1 MSVREWAAIWVE
13 LRRQRGREVETRE
26 WLRLWESEEEIWA
39 ELQQCDGDEGESDWE
54 SEDWGRNLGWAA
66 TVRRW
71 RGRGRDERVIETWE
85 SEDWEWLR
93 EGFRVRLRVIF
104 ERGLKKKKKKK
115 KKAEIREP
123 SEPCEPV
130 TVHRPGRSDRG
141 PDGSMLFSH
150 GTVPY
155 LKWTVNL
162 NGSRVFRSDR
172 TVRSGFNNL
181 ANNNY

>member
-1 MSVREWAAIWVE
+1 M
-13 LRRQRGREVETRE
+13 
-26 WLRLWESEEEIWA
+26 
-39 ELQQCDGDEGESDWE
+39 
-54 SEDWGRNLGWAA
+54 
-66 TVRRW
+66 
-71 RGRGRDERVIETWE
+71 
-85 SEDWEWLR
+85 
-93 EGFRVRLRVIF
+93 RLRVIF
-104 ERGLKKKKKKK
+104 ERGLKKKKGGTTSYRGKKK

-181 ANNNY
+181 AST

>member
-1 MSVREWAAIWVE
+1 M
-13 LRRQRGREVETRE
+13 
-26 WLRLWESEEEIWA
+26 
-39 ELQQCDGDEGESDWE
+39 
-54 SEDWGRNLGWAA
+54 
-66 TVRRW
+66 
-71 RGRGRDERVIETWE
+71 
-85 SEDWEWLR
+85 
-93 EGFRVRLRVIF
+93 RLRVIF
-104 ERGLKKKKKKK
+104 KRGLKKKKVERRRIGGGK

-130 TVHRPGRSDRG
+130 TVHRPGRSDRS

-181 ANNNY
+181 AN

>member
-85 SEDWEWLR
+85 SEDWEWFLREAETSEDWEWLR

-104 ERGLKKKKKKK
+104 ERGLKKKKGWMTPWKKK
-115 KKAEIREP
+115 KKKKKKKK
-123 SEPCEPV
+123 
-130 TVHRPGRSDRG
+130 G
-141 PDGSMLFSH
+141 
-150 GTVPY
+150 
-155 LKWTVNL
+155 WN
-162 NGSRVFRSDR
+162 
-172 TVRSGFNNL
+172 
-181 ANNNY
+181 

>member
-1 MSVREWAAIWVE
+1 M
-13 LRRQRGREVETRE
+13 
-26 WLRLWESEEEIWA
+26 
-39 ELQQCDGDEGESDWE
+39 
-54 SEDWGRNLGWAA
+54 
-66 TVRRW
+66 
-71 RGRGRDERVIETWE
+71 
-85 SEDWEWLR
+85 
-93 EGFRVRLRVIF
+93 RLRVIF
-104 ERGLKKKKKKK
+104 ERGLKKKKKKKKKKKVERRRIGGKKKKK

-181 ANNNY
+181 ACSNDILNCSMVSTLVPQV

>member
-1 MSVREWAAIWVE
+1 M
-13 LRRQRGREVETRE
+13 
-26 WLRLWESEEEIWA
+26 
-39 ELQQCDGDEGESDWE
+39 
-54 SEDWGRNLGWAA
+54 
-66 TVRRW
+66 
-71 RGRGRDERVIETWE
+71 
-85 SEDWEWLR
+85 
-93 EGFRVRLRVIF
+93 RLRVIF
-104 ERGLKKKKKKK
+104 ERGLKKKDGTTPYRGKK
-115 KKAEIREP
+115 KKAETREP

-141 PDGSMLFSH
+141 PNGSMLFSH

-181 ANNNY
+181 DDTWPFS

>member
-104 ERGLKKKKKKK
+104 ERGLKKKKMERRHIGGE
-115 KKAEIREP
+115 KKAGTM
-123 SEPCEPV
+123 SFK
-130 TVHRPGRSDRG
+130 GWNK
-141 PDGSMLFSH
+141 
-150 GTVPY
+150 GTV
-155 LKWTVNL
+155 
-162 NGSRVFRSDR
+162 R
-172 TVRSGFNNL
+172 TVWTDHDSQNRTVGPRSGRFHAFFVWNGFL
-181 ANNNY
+181 P